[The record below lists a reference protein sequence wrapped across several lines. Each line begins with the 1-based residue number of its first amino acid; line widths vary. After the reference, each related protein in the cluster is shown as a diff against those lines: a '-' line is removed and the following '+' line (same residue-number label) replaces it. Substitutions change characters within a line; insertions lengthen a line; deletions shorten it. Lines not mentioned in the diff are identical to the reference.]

1 MKVASHYTQKDLQ
14 KAFVEIGFRPGDIIS
29 LQLSLGRLGML
40 EGASCYEEIANIVID
55 TLLDL
60 ISGFHDNNL
69 IWTGKIY
76 LNKLD
81 ITDASIQNKKIGY
94 MLQDY
99 FLFPHF
105 NVKNNLIFSL
115 PKQTR
120 NKKEQA
126 LDYLKQINMVE
137 FSDHYPSELS
147 GGQKARIACLR
158 AIVSNPDALLLD
170 EPFSSL
176 DKKTMKSFQK
186 FLFDYVK
193 KLNIPCIIVSH
204 RLVKNLDNSIELN
217 ITKFT

>member
-1 MKVASHYTQKDLQ
+1 
-14 KAFVEIGFRPGDIIS
+14 
-29 LQLSLGRLGML
+29 ML
-40 EGASCYEEIANIVID
+40 EIKDITFSFDKKEKKPLIKNLSFKVKKGEILFISGKSGLGKS

-81 ITDASIQNKKIGY
+81 ITNASIQNKKIGY

-204 RLVKNLDNSIELN
+204 RLVKNLNNSMELN

>member
-1 MKVASHYTQKDLQ
+1 
-14 KAFVEIGFRPGDIIS
+14 
-29 LQLSLGRLGML
+29 ML
-40 EGASCYEEIANIVID
+40 EIKDITFSFDKKEKKPLIKNLSFKVKKGEILFISGKSGLGKS

-76 LNKLD
+76 LNKHD
-81 ITDASIQNKKIGY
+81 ITNASIQNKKIGY

-193 KLNIPCIIVSH
+193 KLNIPCIVVSH
-204 RLVKNLDNSIELN
+204 RLVENLNNSMELN
-217 ITKFT
+217 ITKFA

>member
-1 MKVASHYTQKDLQ
+1 
-14 KAFVEIGFRPGDIIS
+14 
-29 LQLSLGRLGML
+29 ML
-40 EGASCYEEIANIVID
+40 EVKDITFSFDKKEKKPLIKNLSFKVKKGEILFISGKSGLGKS

-81 ITDASIQNKKIGY
+81 ITNASIQNKRIGY

-120 NKKEQA
+120 NKKEQV
-126 LDYLKQINMVE
+126 LNYLKQINMAE
-137 FSDHYPSELS
+137 FSEHYPSELS

-158 AIVSNPDALLLD
+158 AIISNPNALLLD

-186 FLFDYVK
+186 FLFDFVK

-204 RLVKNLDNSIELN
+204 RLVKNLNNSVELK

>member
-1 MKVASHYTQKDLQ
+1 
-14 KAFVEIGFRPGDIIS
+14 
-29 LQLSLGRLGML
+29 ML
-40 EGASCYEEIANIVID
+40 EVKDITFSFDKKEKKPLIKNLSFKVKKGEILFISGKSGLGKS

-81 ITDASIQNKKIGY
+81 ITNASIQNKKIGY

-120 NKKEQA
+120 NKKEQVMN
-126 LDYLKQINMVE
+126 YLEQINMVE

-158 AIVSNPDALLLD
+158 AIISNPDALLLD

-193 KLNIPCIIVSH
+193 NLNIPCVIVSH
-204 RLVKNLDNSIELN
+204 RLVKNLNNSIELN

>member
-1 MKVASHYTQKDLQ
+1 
-14 KAFVEIGFRPGDIIS
+14 
-29 LQLSLGRLGML
+29 ML
-40 EGASCYEEIANIVID
+40 ELKDITFSFDKKEKKPLIKKLSFKVKKGEILFISGKSGLGKS

-81 ITDASIQNKKIGY
+81 ITNTSIQNKRIGY

-126 LDYLKQINMVE
+126 LDYLEQINMVE
-137 FSDHYPSELS
+137 FSNHYPSELS

-158 AIVSNPDALLLD
+158 AIISNPNALLLD

-193 KLNIPCIIVSH
+193 KLNIPCVIVSH
-204 RLVKNLDNSIELN
+204 RMIENLNNSMELN
-217 ITKFT
+217 ITKFA

>member
-1 MKVASHYTQKDLQ
+1 
-14 KAFVEIGFRPGDIIS
+14 
-29 LQLSLGRLGML
+29 ML
-40 EGASCYEEIANIVID
+40 EVKDITFSFDKKEKKPLIKNLSFNVKKGEILFISGKSGLGKS

-81 ITDASIQNKKIGY
+81 ITNASIQNRKIGY

-115 PKQTR
+115 PKETK
-120 NKKEQA
+120 NKKEHV
-126 LDYLKQINMVE
+126 LHFLKEIDMIE
-137 FSDHYPSELS
+137 FSNHYPSELS

-158 AIVSNPDALLLD
+158 AILSEPKALLLD

-176 DKKTMKSFQK
+176 DPEHRNTFRNFVISIIKESK
-186 FLFDYVK
+186 
-193 KLNIPCIIVSH
+193 IPCLLVTHDDADKEISH
-204 RLVKNLDNSIELN
+204 EKPINLNLFL
-217 ITKFT
+217 K

>member
-1 MKVASHYTQKDLQ
+1 
-14 KAFVEIGFRPGDIIS
+14 
-29 LQLSLGRLGML
+29 ML
-40 EGASCYEEIANIVID
+40 EIKDITFSFDKKEKKPLIKNLSFKVKKGEILFISGKSGLGKS

-60 ISGFHDNNL
+60 ISGFHDSNL

-76 LNKLD
+76 LNKID
-81 ITDASIQNKKIGY
+81 ITNISIQNKRIGY
-94 MLQDY
+94 MLQNY

-158 AIVSNPDALLLD
+158 AIISNPNALLLD

-186 FLFDYVK
+186 FLFDFVK
-193 KLNIPCIIVSH
+193 KLNIPCLIVSH
-204 RLVKNLDNSIELN
+204 RLIKNLNNSFEIN
-217 ITKFT
+217 ISKFN

>member
-1 MKVASHYTQKDLQ
+1 
-14 KAFVEIGFRPGDIIS
+14 
-29 LQLSLGRLGML
+29 ML
-40 EGASCYEEIANIVID
+40 EVKDITFSFDKKEKKPLIKNLSFKVKKGEILFISGKSGLGKS

-193 KLNIPCIIVSH
+193 KLNIPCIIVTH
-204 RLVKNLDNSIELN
+204 RLVKNLNNSIELN
-217 ITKFT
+217 ITKYT

>member
-1 MKVASHYTQKDLQ
+1 
-14 KAFVEIGFRPGDIIS
+14 
-29 LQLSLGRLGML
+29 ML
-40 EGASCYEEIANIVID
+40 EVKDITFSFDKKEKKPLIKNLSFKVKKGEILFISGKSGLGKS

-81 ITDASIQNKKIGY
+81 ITNTSIQNKRIGY

-120 NKKEQA
+120 NKKEQVMN
-126 LDYLKQINMVE
+126 YLEQINMVE
-137 FSDHYPSELS
+137 FSNHYPSELS

-158 AIVSNPDALLLD
+158 AIISNPNALLLD

-176 DKKTMKSFQK
+176 DKKTINSFQK

-193 KLNIPCIIVSH
+193 KLNIPCVIVSH
-204 RLVKNLDNSIELN
+204 RLVKNLSNSIELN

>member
-1 MKVASHYTQKDLQ
+1 
-14 KAFVEIGFRPGDIIS
+14 
-29 LQLSLGRLGML
+29 ML
-40 EGASCYEEIANIVID
+40 EIKDITFSFDKKEKKPLIKNLSFKVKKGEILLISGKSGLGKS

-81 ITDASIQNKKIGY
+81 ITNASIQNKKIGY

-105 NVKNNLIFSL
+105 NVQNNLIFSL

-126 LDYLKQINMVE
+126 LDYLKQINMIE

-147 GGQKARIACLR
+147 GGQKARVACLR
-158 AIVSNPDALLLD
+158 AIISNPDALLLD

-176 DKKTMKSFQK
+176 DKKTMASFQN
-186 FLFDYVK
+186 FLFDCIK
-193 KLNIPCIIVSH
+193 KLNIPCVIVSH
-204 RLVKNLDNSIELN
+204 RLINNLNNYLELN

>member
-1 MKVASHYTQKDLQ
+1 
-14 KAFVEIGFRPGDIIS
+14 
-29 LQLSLGRLGML
+29 ML
-40 EGASCYEEIANIVID
+40 EVKDITFSFDKKEKKPLIKNLSFKVKKGEILFISGKSGLGKS

-81 ITDASIQNKKIGY
+81 ITNASIQNKKIGY

-115 PKQTR
+115 PRETK
-120 NKKEQA
+120 NKKEKVIHF
-126 LDYLKQINMVE
+126 LNEIDMTKFLN
-137 FSDHYPSELS
+137 HYPSELS

-158 AIVSNPDALLLD
+158 AVISNPDALLLD

-186 FLFDYVK
+186 FLFDYIR
-193 KLNIPCIIVSH
+193 KLNIPCVIVSH
-204 RLVKNLDNSIELN
+204 RLIKNLNNYMELN
-217 ITKFT
+217 ITKFI

>member
-1 MKVASHYTQKDLQ
+1 
-14 KAFVEIGFRPGDIIS
+14 
-29 LQLSLGRLGML
+29 ML
-40 EGASCYEEIANIVID
+40 EIKDITFSFDKKEKKPLIKNLSFKVKKGEILFISGKSGLGKS

-76 LNKLD
+76 LNKID
-81 ITDASIQNKKIGY
+81 ITNTSIQNKRIGY

-115 PKQTR
+115 PKQTK
-120 NKKEQA
+120 NKQEQVMN
-126 LDYLKQINMVE
+126 YLEQINMVE
-137 FSDHYPSELS
+137 FSNHYPSELS

-158 AIVSNPDALLLD
+158 AIISNPEALLLD

-176 DKKTMKSFQK
+176 DKKTIISFQE
-186 FLFDYVK
+186 FLFDYIRI
-193 KLNIPCIIVSH
+193 LNIPCIIVSH
-204 RLVKNLDNSIELN
+204 RLIENVKNSLELN
-217 ITKFT
+217 ISKFT

>member
-1 MKVASHYTQKDLQ
+1 
-14 KAFVEIGFRPGDIIS
+14 
-29 LQLSLGRLGML
+29 ML
-40 EGASCYEEIANIVID
+40 EIKDITFSFDKKEKKPLIKNLSFKVKKGEILFISGKSGLGKS

-76 LNKLD
+76 LNKID
-81 ITDASIQNKKIGY
+81 ITNASIQNKKIGY

-204 RLVKNLDNSIELN
+204 RLVENLNNSMELN
-217 ITKFT
+217 ITKFA

>member
-1 MKVASHYTQKDLQ
+1 
-14 KAFVEIGFRPGDIIS
+14 
-29 LQLSLGRLGML
+29 ML
-40 EGASCYEEIANIVID
+40 EIKDITFSFDKKEKKPLIKKLSFKVKKGEILFISGKSGLGKS

-76 LNKLD
+76 LNKHD
-81 ITDASIQNKKIGY
+81 ITNASIQNKKIGY

-105 NVKNNLIFSL
+105 NIKNNLIFSL

-126 LDYLKQINMVE
+126 LDYLKKINMVE

-176 DKKTMKSFQK
+176 DKNTMKSFQK

-204 RLVKNLDNSIELN
+204 RLVKNLNNSKELN

>member
-1 MKVASHYTQKDLQ
+1 
-14 KAFVEIGFRPGDIIS
+14 
-29 LQLSLGRLGML
+29 ML
-40 EGASCYEEIANIVID
+40 EVKDITFSFDKKEKKPLIKNLSFKVKKGEILFISGKSGLGKS

-81 ITDASIQNKKIGY
+81 ITNTSIQNKRIGY

-115 PKQTR
+115 SKQTK
-120 NKKEQA
+120 NKKEQVMN
-126 LDYLKQINMVE
+126 YLEQINMVE

-158 AIVSNPDALLLD
+158 AIISNPNALLLD

-193 KLNIPCIIVSH
+193 ELNIPCIIVSH
-204 RLVKNLDNSIELN
+204 RLIKNINNFIELN
-217 ITKFT
+217 ISKFT

>member
-1 MKVASHYTQKDLQ
+1 
-14 KAFVEIGFRPGDIIS
+14 
-29 LQLSLGRLGML
+29 ML
-40 EGASCYEEIANIVID
+40 EVKDITFSFDKKEKKPLIKNLSFKVKKGEILFISGKSGLGKS

-81 ITDASIQNKKIGY
+81 ITNTSIQNKRIGY

-120 NKKEQA
+120 NKKEQV
-126 LDYLKQINMVE
+126 LNYLKQINMAE
-137 FSDHYPSELS
+137 FSEHYPSELS

-158 AIVSNPDALLLD
+158 AIISNPNALLLD

-186 FLFDYVK
+186 FLFDYVRE
-193 KLNIPCIIVSH
+193 LNIPCIIVSH
-204 RLVKNLDNSIELN
+204 RLLKNLNNIIELN
-217 ITKFT
+217 IAKFT

>member
-1 MKVASHYTQKDLQ
+1 
-14 KAFVEIGFRPGDIIS
+14 
-29 LQLSLGRLGML
+29 ML
-40 EGASCYEEIANIVID
+40 EVKDITFSFDKKEKKPLIKKLSFKVKNGEILFISGKSGLGKS

-81 ITDASIQNKKIGY
+81 ITNASIQNKRIGY

-120 NKKEQA
+120 NKKEQV
-126 LDYLKQINMVE
+126 LNYLKQINMAE
-137 FSDHYPSELS
+137 FSEHYPSELS

-158 AIVSNPDALLLD
+158 AIISNPYALLLD

-186 FLFDYVK
+186 FLFDYIRE
-193 KLNIPCIIVSH
+193 LNIPCIIVSH
-204 RLVKNLDNSIELN
+204 RLIKNLNNIIELN
-217 ITKFT
+217 IAKFT

>member
-1 MKVASHYTQKDLQ
+1 
-14 KAFVEIGFRPGDIIS
+14 
-29 LQLSLGRLGML
+29 ML
-40 EGASCYEEIANIVID
+40 EVKDITFSFDKKEKKPLIKNLNFKVKKGEILFISGKSGLGKS

-60 ISGFHDNNL
+60 ISGFHDDNL

-81 ITDASIQNKKIGY
+81 ITNAAIQKKKIGY

-120 NKKEQA
+120 NKKEQVMN
-126 LDYLKQINMVE
+126 YLEQINMIE
-137 FSDHYPSELS
+137 FSNHYPSELS

-158 AIVSNPDALLLD
+158 AIISNPNALLLD

-186 FLFDYVK
+186 YLFNFVK
-193 KLNIPCIIVSH
+193 KLNIPCVIVSH
-204 RLVKNLDNSIELN
+204 RLIKNLV
-217 ITKFT
+217 

>member
-1 MKVASHYTQKDLQ
+1 
-14 KAFVEIGFRPGDIIS
+14 
-29 LQLSLGRLGML
+29 ML
-40 EGASCYEEIANIVID
+40 EIKDITFSFDKKEKKPLIKNLSFKVKKGEILFISGKSGLGKS

-81 ITDASIQNKKIGY
+81 ITNASIQNKKIGY

-105 NVKNNLIFSL
+105 NIKNNLIFSL

-126 LDYLKQINMVE
+126 LDYLKKINMVE

-158 AIVSNPDALLLD
+158 AIISNPDALLLD

-176 DKKTMKSFQK
+176 DKNTMKSFQK

-204 RLVKNLDNSIELN
+204 RLVKNLNNSMELN

>member
-1 MKVASHYTQKDLQ
+1 
-14 KAFVEIGFRPGDIIS
+14 
-29 LQLSLGRLGML
+29 ML
-40 EGASCYEEIANIVID
+40 EVKDITFSFDKKEKKPLIKNLSFKVKKGEILFISGKSGLGKS

-81 ITDASIQNKKIGY
+81 ITNTSIQNKRIGY

-120 NKKEQA
+120 NKKEQVMN
-126 LDYLKQINMVE
+126 YLEQINMVE
-137 FSDHYPSELS
+137 FSNHYPSELS

-158 AIVSNPDALLLD
+158 AIISNPNALLLD

-204 RLVKNLDNSIELN
+204 RLVKNLNYSIELN
-217 ITKFT
+217 ITKYA

>member
-1 MKVASHYTQKDLQ
+1 
-14 KAFVEIGFRPGDIIS
+14 
-29 LQLSLGRLGML
+29 ML
-40 EGASCYEEIANIVID
+40 EIKDITFSFDKKEKKPLIKNLSFKVKKGEILFISGKSGLGKS

-81 ITDASIQNKKIGY
+81 ITNTSIQNKKIGY

-158 AIVSNPDALLLD
+158 AIISNPNALLLD

-204 RLVKNLDNSIELN
+204 RLVKNLNNSMELN
-217 ITKFT
+217 ITKFA

>member
-1 MKVASHYTQKDLQ
+1 
-14 KAFVEIGFRPGDIIS
+14 
-29 LQLSLGRLGML
+29 ML
-40 EGASCYEEIANIVID
+40 EIKDITFSFDKKEKKPLIKNLSFKVKKGEILFISGKSGLGKS

-81 ITDASIQNKKIGY
+81 ITNTSIQNKRIGY

-158 AIVSNPDALLLD
+158 AIISNPNALLLD

-186 FLFDYVK
+186 FLFDFVK
-193 KLNIPCIIVSH
+193 KLNIPCVIVSH
-204 RLVKNLDNSIELN
+204 RLENNLNNSLELN
-217 ITKFT
+217 ITKFAQK

>member
-1 MKVASHYTQKDLQ
+1 
-14 KAFVEIGFRPGDIIS
+14 
-29 LQLSLGRLGML
+29 ML
-40 EGASCYEEIANIVID
+40 EVKDITFSFDKKEKKPLIKNLSFKVKKGAILFISGKSGLGKS

-69 IWTGKIY
+69 VWSGKIY

-81 ITDASIQNKKIGY
+81 ITNTSIQNKRIGY

-126 LDYLKQINMVE
+126 LGYLKQINMVE

-186 FLFDYVK
+186 FLFNYVK
-193 KLNIPCIIVSH
+193 KLNIPCVIVSH
-204 RLVKNLDNSIELN
+204 RLVENLNNSMELN
-217 ITKFT
+217 ITKFA

>member
-1 MKVASHYTQKDLQ
+1 
-14 KAFVEIGFRPGDIIS
+14 
-29 LQLSLGRLGML
+29 ML
-40 EGASCYEEIANIVID
+40 EIKDITFSFDKKEKKPLIQNLSFKVKKGEILFITGKSGLGKS

-60 ISGFHDNNL
+60 ISGFNDNNL

-81 ITDASIQNKKIGY
+81 ITNASIQNKKIGY

-115 PKQTR
+115 PKETN
-120 NKKEQA
+120 NKKEHV
-126 LDYLKQINMVE
+126 LKFLKQIDMIE

-158 AIVSNPDALLLD
+158 AVISNPDALLLD

-176 DKKTMKSFQK
+176 DKITIKLFQK
-186 FLFDYVK
+186 FLLDYVK
-193 KLNIPCIIVSH
+193 KLNIPCVIVSH
-204 RLVKNLDNSIELN
+204 RLIKNLNNFIELN
-217 ITKFT
+217 ITKFS

>member
-1 MKVASHYTQKDLQ
+1 
-14 KAFVEIGFRPGDIIS
+14 
-29 LQLSLGRLGML
+29 ML
-40 EGASCYEEIANIVID
+40 EIKDITFSFDKKEKKPLIKNLSFKVKKGEILFISGKSGLGKS

-60 ISGFHDNNL
+60 ISGFHDNSL

-76 LNKLD
+76 LNNLD
-81 ITDASIQNKKIGY
+81 ITNSSIQNKKIGY

-186 FLFDYVK
+186 FLFNYVK

-204 RLVKNLDNSIELN
+204 RLVKNLNNSMELN
-217 ITKFT
+217 ITKFA

>member
-1 MKVASHYTQKDLQ
+1 
-14 KAFVEIGFRPGDIIS
+14 
-29 LQLSLGRLGML
+29 ML
-40 EGASCYEEIANIVID
+40 EVKDITFSFDKKEKKPLIKKLSFKVKKGEILFISGKSGLGKS

-81 ITDASIQNKKIGY
+81 ITNTSIQNKRIGY

-120 NKKEQA
+120 NKKEQV
-126 LDYLKQINMVE
+126 LHYLKQINMAE
-137 FSDHYPSELS
+137 FSEHYPSELS

-158 AIVSNPDALLLD
+158 AIISNPNALLLD

-186 FLFDYVK
+186 FLFDYVRE
-193 KLNIPCIIVSH
+193 LNIPCIIVSH
-204 RLVKNLDNSIELN
+204 RLIKNLNNIIELN
-217 ITKFT
+217 IAKFT

>member
-1 MKVASHYTQKDLQ
+1 
-14 KAFVEIGFRPGDIIS
+14 
-29 LQLSLGRLGML
+29 ML
-40 EGASCYEEIANIVID
+40 EIKDITFSFDKKEKKPLIKNLSFKVKKGEILFISGKSGLGKS

-81 ITDASIQNKKIGY
+81 ITNTSIQNKRIGY

-204 RLVKNLDNSIELN
+204 RLVENLNNSMELN
-217 ITKFT
+217 ITKFA

>member
-1 MKVASHYTQKDLQ
+1 
-14 KAFVEIGFRPGDIIS
+14 
-29 LQLSLGRLGML
+29 ML
-40 EGASCYEEIANIVID
+40 EVKDITFSFDKKEKKPLIKNLSFKVKKGEILFISGKSGLGKS

-81 ITDASIQNKKIGY
+81 ITNTSIQNKRIGY

-115 PKQTR
+115 PKQTK
-120 NKKEQA
+120 NKKEQVMN
-126 LDYLKQINMVE
+126 YLEQINMVE
-137 FSDHYPSELS
+137 FSNHYPSELS

-158 AIVSNPDALLLD
+158 AIISNPNALLLD

-176 DKKTMKSFQK
+176 DKKTMKSFQS

-193 KLNIPCIIVSH
+193 KLNIPCVIVSH
-204 RLVKNLDNSIELN
+204 RLIKNLHNSFELN
-217 ITKFT
+217 IAKFT

>member
-1 MKVASHYTQKDLQ
+1 
-14 KAFVEIGFRPGDIIS
+14 
-29 LQLSLGRLGML
+29 ML
-40 EGASCYEEIANIVID
+40 EIKDITFSFDKKEKKPLIKNLSFKVKKGEILFISGKSGLGKS

-76 LNKLD
+76 LNKHD
-81 ITDASIQNKKIGY
+81 ITNSSIQNKKIGY

-105 NVKNNLIFSL
+105 DVKNNLIFSL

-204 RLVKNLDNSIELN
+204 RLVKNLNNSIGLD
-217 ITKFT
+217 ITKFK

>member
-1 MKVASHYTQKDLQ
+1 
-14 KAFVEIGFRPGDIIS
+14 
-29 LQLSLGRLGML
+29 ML
-40 EGASCYEEIANIVID
+40 EIKDITFSFDKKEKKPLVKNLSFKVKKGQILFVSGKSGLGKS

-76 LNKLD
+76 LNRLD
-81 ITDASIQNKKIGY
+81 ITNASIQNKKIGY
-94 MLQDY
+94 VLQDY

-115 PKQTR
+115 PKETK
-120 NKKEQA
+120 NKKENV
-126 LDYLKQINMVE
+126 LHFLKKIDMVD

-158 AIVSNPDALLLD
+158 AVISNPEALLLD

-176 DKKTMKSFQK
+176 DKTTIKSFQK
-186 FLFDYVK
+186 FLFDYIK
-193 KLNIPCIIVSH
+193 ELNIPCIIVSH
-204 RLVKNLDNSIELN
+204 RLIKNLNNFIELN
-217 ITKFT
+217 ISKFT

>member
-1 MKVASHYTQKDLQ
+1 
-14 KAFVEIGFRPGDIIS
+14 
-29 LQLSLGRLGML
+29 ML
-40 EGASCYEEIANIVID
+40 EVKDITFSFDKKEKKPLIKNLSFKVKKGEILFISGKSGLGKS

-81 ITDASIQNKKIGY
+81 ITNTSIQNKRIGY

-120 NKKEQA
+120 NKKEQVMN
-126 LDYLKQINMVE
+126 YLEQINMVE
-137 FSDHYPSELS
+137 FSNHYPSELS

-158 AIVSNPDALLLD
+158 AIISNPNALLLD

-176 DKKTMKSFQK
+176 DKKTMKSFQN
-186 FLFDYVK
+186 FLFNYVK
-193 KLNIPCIIVSH
+193 KLNIPCIIISH
-204 RLVKNLDNSIELN
+204 RLIKNLNNSFDIN
-217 ITKFT
+217 ISKFT

>member
-1 MKVASHYTQKDLQ
+1 
-14 KAFVEIGFRPGDIIS
+14 
-29 LQLSLGRLGML
+29 ML
-40 EGASCYEEIANIVID
+40 EVKDITFSFDKKEKKPLIKNLSFTVKKGEILFISGKSGLGKS

-126 LDYLKQINMVE
+126 LDYLRQINMVE

>member
-1 MKVASHYTQKDLQ
+1 
-14 KAFVEIGFRPGDIIS
+14 
-29 LQLSLGRLGML
+29 ML
-40 EGASCYEEIANIVID
+40 EVKDITFSFDKKEKKPLIKNLSFKVKKGEILFITGKSGLGKS

-126 LDYLKQINMVE
+126 LDYLEQINMVE
-137 FSDHYPSELS
+137 FSNHYPSELS

-158 AIVSNPDALLLD
+158 AVISNPDALLLD

-186 FLFDYVK
+186 FLFDYVR
-193 KLNIPCIIVSH
+193 KLNIPCVIVSH
-204 RLVKNLDNSIELN
+204 RLIKNLNNYIELN
-217 ITKFT
+217 ITKFI

>member
-1 MKVASHYTQKDLQ
+1 
-14 KAFVEIGFRPGDIIS
+14 
-29 LQLSLGRLGML
+29 ML
-40 EGASCYEEIANIVID
+40 EIKDITFSFDKKEKKPLIKNLSFKVKKGEILFISGKSGLGKS

-76 LNKLD
+76 LNKID
-81 ITDASIQNKKIGY
+81 ITNASIQNKKIGY

-204 RLVKNLDNSIELN
+204 RLIKNLNSSMELN

>member
-1 MKVASHYTQKDLQ
+1 
-14 KAFVEIGFRPGDIIS
+14 
-29 LQLSLGRLGML
+29 ML
-40 EGASCYEEIANIVID
+40 EIKDITFSFDKKEKKPLIKNLSFKVKKGEILFISGKSGLGKS

-81 ITDASIQNKKIGY
+81 ITNASIQNKKIGY

-186 FLFDYVK
+186 FLFDFVK

-204 RLVKNLDNSIELN
+204 RLVKNLNNSTELN
-217 ITKFT
+217 ITKFAQK

>member
-1 MKVASHYTQKDLQ
+1 
-14 KAFVEIGFRPGDIIS
+14 
-29 LQLSLGRLGML
+29 ML
-40 EGASCYEEIANIVID
+40 EVKDITFSFDKKEKKPLIKNLNFKVKKGEILFISGKSGLGKS

-76 LNKLD
+76 LNKID
-81 ITDASIQNKKIGY
+81 ITNISIQNKRIGY

-120 NKKEQA
+120 NKKEQVMN
-126 LDYLKQINMVE
+126 YLEQINMVE
-137 FSDHYPSELS
+137 FSNHYPSELS

-158 AIVSNPDALLLD
+158 AIISNPNALLLD

-193 KLNIPCIIVSH
+193 KLNIPCVIVSH
-204 RLVKNLDNSIELN
+204 RLVKNLNNSMELN